1 MRKLNDK
8 LKYKFVTDGAGNS
21 HAEIWGVRKDTGKKA
36 LFGTCHV
43 ESIQYLKQDFKKN
56 IHLVNFNGV

>member
-8 LKYKFVTDGAGNS
+8 LTYRIITDSDGNS
-21 HAEIWGVRKDTGKKA
+21 HAEIWGVRKDTGEKA
-36 LFGTCHV
+36 IFGTCHI
-43 ESIQYLKQDFKKN
+43 ESIQYLKKDLKSN